1 MDIGSKDLLSCMT
14 HYNVSW
20 QAIWGGTLNTRVNTL
35 SRMSYSDGTS
45 GPSWAQKGSA
55 SVRYSDLSG
64 QPKQPLE
71 TTL

>member
-1 MDIGSKDLLSCMT
+1 MDISSKDLLLYT
-14 HYNVSW
+14 TRHNLSW
-20 QAIWGGTLNTRVNTL
+20 QATWGGTLNSRVNTL

-64 QPKQPLE
+64 QPKHSLE
-71 TTL
+71 TSL

>member
-14 HYNVSW
+14 HHNVSW
-20 QAIWGGTLNTRVNTL
+20 QAIWGKALNTQVNTL

-55 SVRYSDLSG
+55 SVR
-64 QPKQPLE
+64 
-71 TTL
+71 